1 MADSEITSSFPTYL
15 RRRLL
20 TSSLTLLGVVTIV
33 FALVHLLP
41 GDPAETMLARAGA
54 GPEAVASLR
63 VELGLDRPLPAQ
75 YLAWLAGLAR
85 GDLGQSLFNGRPVAA
100 LIAEQFPHTAALA
113 LAAFAW
119 AVMLGLVLGGASAYR
134 PGTWLDRIAMALAV
148 GGVAVPVFWSGL
160 LLIWLFSVRLGW
172 LPPAGADDWRGLVM
186 PTMVLGYASA
196 GSIARLTRASLGE
209 ILRQPYITTAHAK
222 GLTRRQ
228 VLLRH
233 AARNAAIPVLTVAG
247 LQLGFLLG
255 GTVVTET
262 LFSRPGLGKLLVDA
276 IVWRDLPVVQGV
288 ALVVAGIYVVVNLLV
303 DVAAGWLN
311 PRVGWE

>member
-1 MADSEITSSFPTYL
+1 MSDFTSANSFPAYL

-20 TSSLTLLGVVTIV
+20 TGSLTLLGVVTVI

-54 GPEAVASLR
+54 APEAVTALR
-63 VELGLDRPLPAQ
+63 AELGLDRPLPAQ
-75 YLAWLAGLAR
+75 YLAWLAHLAH
-85 GDLGQSLFNGRPVAA
+85 GDLGKSLFNGRPVAA

-119 AVMLGLVLGGASAYR
+119 AVALGLILGSVAAYW
-134 PGTWLDRIAMALAV
+134 PGSWLDRSAMALAV

-172 LPPAGADDWRGLVM
+172 LPPAGAEDWRGLVM
-186 PTMVLGYASA
+186 PAVVLGYASA
-196 GSIARLTRASLGE
+196 GPIARLTRASLGKVLSE
-209 ILRQPYITTAHAK
+209 PYITTAHAK

-276 IVWRDLPVVQGV
+276 ILWRDLPVVQGV
-288 ALVVAGIYVVVNLLV
+288 ALVVAGIYVLVNLVV
-303 DVAAGWLN
+303 DLAAGWLN